1 MTTSPTDSDSPATAS
16 QSPTRQAA
24 ECEAGLRRI
33 LAYICARR
41 RRRLI
46 AFAGVFLLIYS
57 LAGIPVSLVS
67 PAITG
72 LLITHTLPS
81 NISIEAEMYPLI
93 FLATRIIPSVLITA
107 AIFNRLRRIYLSYIP
122 PS

>member
-1 MTTSPTDSDSPATAS
+1 MTTSSEDSNSPAANPQLPIS
-16 QSPTRQAA
+16 EAA
-24 ECEAGLRRI
+24 ECEAGLRRV
-33 LAYICARR
+33 LTYICEKRYRR
-41 RRRLI
+41 WS

-57 LAGIPVSLVS
+57 VAGIPVSLVS

-93 FLATRIIPSVLITA
+93 FSLTRIIPSLLITA
-107 AIFNRLRRIYLSYIP
+107 AVFNRLRRSYLSHIP
-122 PS
+122 PN

>member
-1 MTTSPTDSDSPATAS
+1 MTTSPAEPDPPDTIP

-24 ECEAGLRRI
+24 ECEEGLRRV

-41 RRRLI
+41 HRRLI
-46 AFAGVFLLIYS
+46 VFTCVFLVIYPV
-57 LAGIPVSLVS
+57 ARIPVSLVS

-72 LLITHTLPS
+72 LLITHALPT

-93 FLATRIIPSVLITA
+93 FSLTEIIPSLLITA
-107 AIFNRLRRIYLSYIP
+107 AIFNRLRRSYLSYMP